1 MNDKTKKYLTE
12 INDGIL
18 IDNNLLSISLIG
30 EPSLSMKYVLKFK
43 DSESVD
49 MFIINNYQE
58 SILENQVFLIEE
70 EFLDY
75 INYIFV
81 YKKAKLREEKINQ
94 ILNNEL

>member
-18 IDNNLLSISLIG
+18 IDNNLLSISLID

-43 DSESVD
+43 DSKSVD
-49 MFIINNYQE
+49 IFIINNYQE
-58 SILENQVFLIEE
+58 SILENQAFLNEE